1 MVTKLTLTIEGEVIQ
16 SAKKYAQ
23 EQGRSLS
30 DVVENYL
37 KTLSSPSSEIR
48 IPSKK
53 ISNLR
58 GVIKLPKNFN
68 YKAELGKSIQEKFSK

>member
-1 MVTKLTLTIEGEVIQ
+1 MVTKLTLTIEGDVIQ

-37 KTLSSPSSEIR
+37 KTLSGSDKEIG

-53 ISNLR
+53 VSGLR
-58 GVIKLPKNFN
+58 GVIKLSKDFN
-68 YKAELGKSIQEKFSK
+68 YKAELGKTITKKFSK

>member
-30 DVVENYL
+30 DVVETYL
-37 KTLSSPSSEIR
+37 KTLSDSSKEYG

-53 ISNLR
+53 ISGLR
-58 GVIKLPKNFN
+58 GVIKLSKDFD
-68 YKAELGKSIQEKFSK
+68 YKAELGRILHKKFSK